1 MEEERKR
8 LEEER
13 KRRELAELMAKIH
26 KENESMRH
34 LNQWRKNKRELL
46 EIDRRHREMLNKVV
60 KI

>member
-34 LNQWRKNKRELL
+34 LNQWRKNQRELL
-46 EIDRRHREMLNKVV
+46 EIDKRHR
-60 KI
+60 